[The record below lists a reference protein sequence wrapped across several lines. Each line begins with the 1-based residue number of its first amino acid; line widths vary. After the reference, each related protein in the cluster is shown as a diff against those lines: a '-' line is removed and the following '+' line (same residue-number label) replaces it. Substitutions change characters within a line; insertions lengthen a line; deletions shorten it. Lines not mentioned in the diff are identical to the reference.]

1 MGLIQKL
8 TTDKSGLTSTDG
20 ETPSKYIE
28 TTPAQSA
35 VSPLNPDSLYK
46 SRYDLNGDT
55 PEPYDGN
62 VKNTLYASLT
72 SNGGA
77 LSKLD
82 LNGKNPTKYNTN
94 RTDSVLIKSLEDS
107 TLDLNTQTSL
117 KYIDN
122 IAVLKQE
129 ATKR

>member
-28 TTPAQSA
+28 TIPAQSA

-55 PEPYDGN
+55 PESYDGN

-72 SNGGA
+72 ADGGK

-82 LNGKNPTKYNTN
+82 LNGKTPARYSTIKTN
-94 RTDSVLIKSLEDS
+94 SALIKSLEDS

>member
-28 TTPAQSA
+28 TIPAQSA
-35 VSPLNPDSLYK
+35 ISPLNPDSLYK
-46 SRYDLNGDT
+46 SRYDLNGST
-55 PEPYDGN
+55 PESYDGN
-62 VKNTLYASLT
+62 VQNTLFSSL
-72 SNGGA
+72 SAKGGS

-82 LNGKNPTKYNTN
+82 LDGKNPKKYDIN
-94 RTDSVLIKSLEDS
+94 RNNSVLIDSIENS

-129 ATKR
+129 ATKG